1 MKAFLA
7 AVPIAFVLA
16 VTACGGSEAVDD
28 DAENAEGLDQVV
40 AQANATAEAIHNQA
54 DTTPPAP
61 VTNQEEPAMVPP
73 TPGAIIPAQ
82 YHGRWGLVPA
92 DCTSTRGDNKGLIT
106 VGDTRIRFY
115 ESTATLTRQRPAK
128 ANSFAGEFVFTG
140 EGQRWQKVMTM
151 TRSGDTLERAD
162 QEGSFTYKRCA

>member
-1 MKAFLA
+1 MKGFLA
-7 AVPIAFVLA
+7 AIPIAFVLS

-40 AQANATAEAIHNQA
+40 AQANATAEAVHNQA

-61 VTNQEEPAMVPP
+61 VTNQEVPDVAPP
-73 TPGAIIPAQ
+73 TPGAIIPAR

-106 VGDTRIRFY
+106 VGDTSIRFY
-115 ESTATLTRQRPAK
+115 ESTATLTRQRPAR
-128 ANSFAGEFVFTG
+128 ATGFSGDFIFTG
-140 EGQRWQKVMTM
+140 EGQRWQKVMTL
-151 TRSGDTLERAD
+151 TRTGDRLERAD
-162 QEGSFTYKRCA
+162 QEGSFTYKLCA